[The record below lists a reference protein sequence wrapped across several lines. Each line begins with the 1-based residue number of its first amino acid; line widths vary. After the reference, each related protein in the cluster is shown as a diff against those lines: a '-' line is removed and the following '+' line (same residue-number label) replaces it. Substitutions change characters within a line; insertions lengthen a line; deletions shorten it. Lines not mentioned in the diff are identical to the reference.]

1 MGDGQMSSDSDNFKA
16 TQSTG
21 NQHRLQKWR
30 DTILIEKEMLS
41 QEDMSQTILGSLV
54 PSKFFFVKSQSKCNF
69 SII

>member
-1 MGDGQMSSDSDNFKA
+1 MGDAADGLMSRDSDNFKA

-21 NQHRLQKWR
+21 NQQRLQKWR

-54 PSKFFFVKSQSKCNF
+54 PSKKKFREISVKM
-69 SII
+69 